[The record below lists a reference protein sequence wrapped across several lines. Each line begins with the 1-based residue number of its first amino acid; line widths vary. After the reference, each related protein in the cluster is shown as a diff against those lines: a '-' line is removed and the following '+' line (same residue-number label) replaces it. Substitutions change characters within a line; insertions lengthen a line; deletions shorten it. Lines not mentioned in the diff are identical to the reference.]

1 MRKVYLEKKP
11 LAEARELFFEA
22 LEERGFFTPAEEE
35 IAVIEALGRVTSR
48 PVRAKRSAPHFRSSA
63 MDGIAVRSR
72 ATRGARNDR
81 PLRLREGQDF
91 VYIDTGEPLPEGFDA
106 VIMIEQVNEVGPGE
120 VEIYEA
126 AFPGQHV
133 RQVGEDFREGEV
145 VVPQNFRLTPEAIAA
160 LINTGNLT
168 IHVKRKP
175 RGLFIPTGS
184 ELRPPE
190 GPLGEAAGVPE
201 SNSQIFKGYF
211 RMWGGDPEVW
221 PIVEDRYGPI
231 KETFLRAVEEG
242 FDLIVIGAGTSK
254 GREDFTAAIIDELG
268 QVLVHGVGIAP
279 GKPVILGLIEDKP
292 VVGLPGYPVAAWV
305 CIIQFVKPLL
315 ERYFGCGFPEPPKVK
330 AKLARK
336 VPSSLGMREFVR
348 VKLDGDLA
356 RPLPGGSSRLSSLL
370 QADGI
375 VEISEEVEGL
385 KRGAEVDVWLLQTFP
400 YSIAMDS

>member
-48 PVRAKRSAPHFRSSA
+48 SVCAKRSAPHFRSSA
-63 MDGIAVRSR
+63 MDGIAVRSE
-72 ATRGARNDR
+72 ATWGARNDR
-81 PLRLREGQDF
+81 PLRLVEGRDF

-106 VIMIEQVNEVGPGE
+106 VIMIEEVNELGPGE

-145 VVPQNFRLTPEAIAA
+145 VVPEGFRLTPEAIAA

-168 IHVKRKP
+168 VHVKRRPK
-175 RGLFIPTGS
+175 GLFLPTGS
-184 ELRPPE
+184 ELRLPE
-190 GPLGEAAGVPE
+190 SSLGEGEVPE

-211 RMWGGDPEVW
+211 QLWGGEPEVW

-231 KETFLRAVEEG
+231 KEALSRAVED
-242 FDLIVIGAGTSK
+242 FDLIVLSAGTAK
-254 GREDFTAAIIDELG
+254 GREDFAAQVVDELG
-268 QVLVHGVGIAP
+268 RVLVHGVAIAP
-279 GKPVILGLIEDKP
+279 GKPVILGLVKDKP

-305 CIIQFVKPLL
+305 CIHQFIKPLL
-315 ERYFGCGFPEPPKVK
+315 ERYFGCGSPGPPKLK

-336 VPSSLGMREFVR
+336 VPSSLGTREFLR
-348 VKLDGDLA
+348 VKLEPEGGGTGWLA
-356 RPLPGGSSRLSSLL
+356 HPLPGGSSRLSSLL
-370 QADGI
+370 RADGI

-385 KRGAEVDVWLLQTFP
+385 EQGMEVEIQLL
-400 YSIAMDS
+400 